1 MGFLG
6 LQKGFSYMCRTLS
19 VAALAAP
26 LSVSTV
32 TDVVAQ
38 ETSLR
43 FGTGGKTGVYVPVT

>member
-1 MGFLG
+1 MF
-6 LQKGFSYMCRTLS
+6 RTLL

-32 TDVVAQ
+32 TDVVAH

-43 FGTGGKTGVYVPVT
+43 FGTGGKAGGYGPVT

>member
-19 VAALAAP
+19 VAALAGP
-26 LSVSTV
+26 LSVAAV
-32 TDVVAQ
+32 TGVVAH
-38 ETSLR
+38 ETTLR